1 MKLIQAATPSEGRV
15 TVSNNFPKWRQ
26 HDFKIGTISTEIVIY
41 TFLLQ
46 SAIFP
51 YNSLYTQAVAYTT
64 YFELGE
70 PVREWAYI
78 HWDVQGISNSGT
90 DYVQT
95 DVKFATGCVRGTKQ
109 SNVFQLKPQL
119 TRQSKSPSFV
129 FWVLAFVCLVV
140 KKKIA
145 LSHVLHVTLANL

>member
-70 PVREWAYI
+70 PVTEKTKKGRKTDPRTTTEQRMANVQMSRTIEHMVRETGTI
-78 HWDVQGISNSGT
+78 FRTFLLVRLIS
-90 DYVQT
+90 VLRILCAKREQ
-95 DVKFATGCVRGTKQ
+95 F
-109 SNVFQLKPQL
+109 
-119 TRQSKSPSFV
+119 FV
-129 FWVLAFVCLVV
+129 LF
-140 KKKIA
+140 
-145 LSHVLHVTLANL
+145 S